1 MLQELRANSE
11 NGGAHHPP
19 FGRGG
24 GRTGGSMELRRS
36 YREEMALVRGWAG
49 WLAVLGLACGLAALP
64 LLLSG
69 YAIYVVTHLMTQA
82 LVAVGL
88 NLLVGYTGQISLG
101 HVGFY
106 AMGAYAAAHGLVT
119 FHLPLPL
126 ALAGGGL
133 VAAAAGYL
141 VGLPALR
148 LSGPYLS
155 IVTLGFGIAVHQ
167 VLTNWPAV
175 SGGRIGLFVPR
186 PTLGPWRL
194 DSDADLY
201 ALVLAVGTL
210 LVLAAYNLTRSH
222 VGRAWI
228 AIRESDLAAQAA
240 GVSLRRYKTLAFAV
254 SAFYA
259 GVAGGLAAIL
269 IGYLEPQMFTFVE
282 SVYFLAMVVVGG
294 LGTIP
299 GGILGGLL
307 IGAIPYLFSSL
318 RQWLPLVFGLIIM
331 AVMIVEPWGLYGR
344 WLKIRRYFKSWPL

>member
-1 MLQELRANSE
+1 MEGLITATWPS
-11 NGGAHHPP
+11 
-19 FGRGG
+19 GRGESG
-24 GRTGGSMELRRS
+24 ASMELRRS

-49 WLAVLGLACGLAALP
+49 WLAVIALVCALAALP

-69 YAIYVVTHLMTQA
+69 YLVYVVTHLMTQA

-88 NLLVGYTGQISLG
+88 NLLIGYTGQISLG

-106 AMGAYAAAHGLVT
+106 AIGAYAAAHGLIT
-119 FHLPLPL
+119 FHLPVLL
-126 ALAGGGL
+126 ALAGAGL
-133 VAAAAGYL
+133 IAAAAGYL

-148 LSGPYLS
+148 LTGPYLS

-186 PTLGPWRL
+186 PALGPWRL
-194 DSDADLY
+194 DGDGDLY
-201 ALVLAVGTL
+201 LFVLLVGLI

-222 VGRAWI
+222 VARAWI
-228 AIRESDLAAQAA
+228 AIRESNLAAQAA
-240 GVSLRRYKTLAFAV
+240 GVSLRQYKSLAFAV

-294 LGTIP
+294 LGSIP

-307 IGAIPYLFSSL
+307 IGAIPQLFSSL
-318 RQWLPLVFGLIIM
+318 RDWLPLVFGLIIM
-331 AVMIVEPWGLYGR
+331 AVMALEPLGLYGR

>member
-1 MLQELRANSE
+1 MIIIRPWPQQGRI
-11 NGGAHHPP
+11 GGA
-19 FGRGG
+19 
-24 GRTGGSMELRRS
+24 MDLRRS
-36 YREEMALVRGWAG
+36 YREEMALVRGWSG
-49 WLAVLGLACGLAALP
+49 WLAVIALIAALAVLP
-64 LLLSG
+64 FLLSG
-69 YAIYVVTHLMTQA
+69 YLVYVVTHLVIQA

-101 HVGFY
+101 HVGFF
-106 AMGAYAAAHGLVT
+106 AIGAYGAAHGLVT
-119 FHLPLPL
+119 FQLPLPV
-126 ALAGGGL
+126 ALAGAGL
-133 VAAAAGYL
+133 GAAAAGYL

-186 PTLGPWRL
+186 PALGPWPLTGDR
-194 DSDADLY
+194 AVY
-201 ALVLAVGTL
+201 FLVLGVGL
-210 LVLAAYNLTRSH
+210 LLILAAYNLTRSH

-228 AIRESDLAAQAA
+228 AIRESDLAAQAT
-240 GVSLRRYKTLAFAV
+240 GVNLRRYKTLAFGV

-282 SVYFLAMVVVGG
+282 SVSFLAMVVVGG